1 MAFLS
6 ITQGQTRFSGLLAK
20 KKKVSTLIFMPVTRW
35 YPQESPF
42 PEQGEEVR
50 GLEKVAAAD
59 VVELELSPGRQSPG
73 PCLALLPPTG
83 ATTSSQGAQTLLPAL
98 PGGSV
103 GSWLT
108 KQTMGVRSLT
118 HSRHSLHLTHGGL
131 VEISLPDYIDF

>member
-73 PCLALLPPTG
+73 PCLRVPISISENHPCSASGHLPEPFLRLLLSHPCLQP
-83 ATTSSQGAQTLLPAL
+83 
-98 PGGSV
+98 
-103 GSWLT
+103 
-108 KQTMGVRSLT
+108 
-118 HSRHSLHLTHGGL
+118 
-131 VEISLPDYIDF
+131 